1 MNMGPSE
8 ERAPDNEL
16 YKEAVTAPFNFFNW
30 RSVKLERGV
39 DHSTLQGHVVPEV
52 NTLLYGLPNAKS
64 VDQTYVHSFIYFFF
78 SFLYYLCLKILYKVR
93 VSFEWD

>member
-1 MNMGPSE
+1 MNKGLSE

-52 NTLLYGLPNAKS
+52 NTFFTAFLMPNRWTKLMFIHLYIFSSLFYT
-64 VDQTYVHSFIYFFF
+64 TYV
-78 SFLYYLCLKILYKVR
+78 
-93 VSFEWD
+93 